1 METKIR
7 RIKQITK
14 QMMRV
19 PYAKNMDVIQKTSFS
34 KTVLTI
40 DRIRCKIQIK
50 VQIHLIRRFK
60 CGKKGHI
67 KTDCKETDTNTINLI
82 NSYQNMVW
90 FITTSKQPYKLPVIY
105 DQEYRIDS
113 LLDTGAPT
121 SFIATHVLRQME
133 KEGKPYYRLPS
144 RTDFFGVNGLPL
156 QTEGMV
162 YIQTEIIDENGNTLI

>member
-1 METKIR
+1 
-7 RIKQITK
+7 
-14 QMMRV
+14 
-19 PYAKNMDVIQKTSFS
+19 
-34 KTVLTI
+34 
-40 DRIRCKIQIK
+40 
-50 VQIHLIRRFK
+50 
-60 CGKKGHI
+60 
-67 KTDCKETDTNTINLI
+67 
-82 NSYQNMVW
+82 MVW

-144 RTDFFGVNGLPL
+144 RIDFFGVNALPL

-162 YIQTEIIDENGNTLI
+162 YLQTEIIDENGNTLTRLDQPFYVTEQTPTEVILGRDWIQNTGIATGINSDGQLTYEIPKESVPEN